1 MIAAT
6 ILSPHDW
13 ISSSFCTSCNS
24 LGLSSLGRVFPLNP
38 LSIGSDFFLKMLK
51 EHCFHLIRRNSILK
65 SNSVWKSLDKAQM
78 KNFDDLIF
86 HTSAHNSFRSPPCPL
101 PVTSLLGEPR
111 RLHCP
116 RSRHSSSQP
125 ASRTQATL
133 T

>member
-38 LSIGSDFFLKMLK
+38 LSIGSDFFENVKRTLLPSNEK
-51 EHCFHLIRRNSILK
+51 EFHFEIKQVSGK
-65 SNSVWKSLDKAQM
+65 VLDKAQM
-78 KNFDDLIF
+78 KNFDDSIF
-86 HTSAHNSFRSPPCPL
+86 HTSARNSFRSPPCPL